1 MQHKAVYL
9 LFCKFTLHVLG
20 AKHTYNQEYTKL

>member
-9 LFCKFTLHVLG
+9 LFFKFTLSVSGVKRTH
-20 AKHTYNQEYTKL
+20 NQEYTKL